1 MPQLLSQPGTSTR
14 FLSVESCKSMGKV
27 GTVVDASP
35 VHDRTT
41 CVGPEPAQRGDEDQ
55 DAPASSGREDSSGWS
70 TIAIFGS
77 GNDLRLPRREGHLEV
92 DLWDHRQDV
101 ARARMTTEQYKEYL
115 LQKFKSET
123 LSFPSGVAEG
133 SSPAHHRW
141 GAWPSPLAKLADNA
155 SKEARRHSGQHQLC
169 AERQHLEPPY
179 FPTSRSEKRG
189 EQEKKTPAHDLDI
202 CRRNRLQLTQEIKVS
217 AVAGDELSLARDRV
231 RDRAATEC
239 VERGGGGRGGGG
251 ECTTVHQA
259 AAAGDG
265 EQMLVLIAEQDLWPD
280 LIDDLDAAQ
289 GMSALHH
296 AAIVQSETCV
306 RQARILK
313 SLPCSDSV

>member
-1 MPQLLSQPGTSTR
+1 MPQLLSRPGASTR
-14 FLSVESCKSMGKV
+14 FLSVESCKSLGKV
-27 GTVVDASP
+27 EH

-41 CVGPEPAQRGDEDQ
+41 CEGPEPVQKGDQ
-55 DAPASSGREDSSGWS
+55 DPGAPASSGREDSAGWS
-70 TIAIFGS
+70 TMAIFGS
-77 GNDLRLPRREGHLEV
+77 GNDLCLHLEE
-92 DLWDHRQDV
+92 DLWDHRHDV
-101 ARARMTTEQYKEYL
+101 ARARMTPEQYKDYL

-123 LSFPSGVAEG
+123 LAVPSVAKG
-133 SSPAHHRW
+133 SLTAHHRW
-141 GAWPSPLAKLADNA
+141 GAQWPSHLAKLADNA
-155 SKEARRHSGQHQLC
+155 SREARKHSGQRQLS
-169 AERQHLEPPY
+169 AEQQQSDLPY
-179 FPTSRSEKRG
+179 FSTSRSEKRG
-189 EQEKKTPAHDLDI
+189 EHEEKTLAHDLDI
-202 CRRNRLQLTQEIKVS
+202 CRRHRLQLAQEMNAS